1 MQNRIAVPW
10 PKVHP
15 VKSLMH
21 SQRVRNNVYQGAVL
35 FVALAVLASF
45 VITARQ
51 NLVDQGIAT
60 GFDFLYRSTGWDIS
74 FALMDY
80 SIRDPYWKVLLIG
93 FENSILVGLLGL
105 FFATIFGTL
114 IGVARVMPHP
124 VLNLLGTIYVEIFRN
139 IPLILQGFFWYA
151 VFTHL
156 PRPRQAYA
164 FADAIFISNRG
175 VYFPFVKLS
184 HGTFLFALSCFIVA
198 ALVIVFL
205 PKMSA
210 IGRTRASRRLL
221 IGGALLTAA
230 GLTIGAM
237 VVNLDPKAGL
247 FTTPVL
253 KGLRFDGGARLMP
266 EFTALLTAIVFFGS
280 AYIAEIVRGGLLS
293 VDKGQLEAAEALGLK
308 PASVYW
314 FVRIPLAL
322 RAIMPPMGNQ
332 YVWLMK
338 ATTIGIAIGF
348 SDLFMVT
355 STAINQSGQTI
366 ELLFIM
372 MAGFLLINY
381 TIGSIMNAINRSIA
395 LKGHET
401 DGGRK

>member
-1 MQNRIAVPW
+1 MT
-10 PKVHP
+10 
-15 VKSLMH
+15 SFFH
-21 SQRVRNNVYQGAVL
+21 SQRVRNNVHQGAVL
-35 FVALAVLASF
+35 AVAVLVLVSF
-45 VITARQ
+45 FVTARQ
-51 NLVDQGIAT
+51 NLIDQGIAT

-80 SIRDPYWKVLLIG
+80 SIRDPYWRVLLIG
-93 FENSILVGLLGL
+93 FENTIFVGLMGL
-105 FFATIFGTL
+105 FFATILGTL
-114 IGVARVMPHP
+114 IGIARVMPHP

-164 FADAIFISNRG
+164 FADAIFVSNRG
-175 VYFPFVKLS
+175 IYFPFIQIS

-198 ALVIVFL
+198 ALAIIFL
-205 PKMSA
+205 PKVTPL
-210 IGRTRASRRLL
+210 GQTRRGQRLL
-221 IGGALLTAA
+221 IGTALLSALALSVAA
-230 GLTIGAM
+230 IIA
-237 VVNLDPKAGL
+237 NLDPEAGII
-247 FTTPVL
+247 TTPVL
-253 KGLRFDGGARLMP
+253 KGLRFVGGVRLMP

-293 VDKGQLEAAEALGLK
+293 VDKGQLEAARALGLK

-381 TIGSIMNAINRSIA
+381 TISSIMNAINRSIA

-401 DGGRK
+401 KDGRR

>member
-1 MQNRIAVPW
+1 MTAIIRN
-10 PKVHP
+10 
-15 VKSLMH
+15 
-21 SQRVRNNVYQGAVL
+21 QRVRNNLYQAAVL
-35 FVALAVLASF
+35 VAALMVLVSF
-45 VITARQ
+45 VVTARQ
-51 NLVDQGIAT
+51 NLIDQGIAT

-93 FENSILVGLLGL
+93 FENSILVGLMGL

-114 IGVARVMPHP
+114 IGVARVMPNP
-124 VLNLLGTIYVEIFRN
+124 VLNLIGTIYVEIFRN
-139 IPLILQGFFWYA
+139 IPLILQGFFWYG

-156 PRPRQAYA
+156 PRPRQAYV
-164 FADAIFISNRG
+164 FADAVFVSNRG
-175 VYFPFVKLS
+175 IYFPFVQVS
-184 HGTFLFALSCFIVA
+184 HGTFLFAVSCFIVA
-198 ALVIVFL
+198 TMVIVLL
-205 PKMSA
+205 PKVSA
-210 IGRTRASRRLL
+210 IGHTRTGRRRLV
-221 IGGALLTAA
+221 GGSLLAAAALTVTAIIA
-230 GLTIGAM
+230 
-237 VVNLDPKAGL
+237 NYDPEVGL

-253 KGLRFDGGARLMP
+253 RGLRFEGGVRLMP

-308 PASVYW
+308 PFRVYW
-314 FVRIPLAL
+314 QIRIPLAL

-332 YVWLMK
+332 FVWLMK

-401 DGGRK
+401 GGGK